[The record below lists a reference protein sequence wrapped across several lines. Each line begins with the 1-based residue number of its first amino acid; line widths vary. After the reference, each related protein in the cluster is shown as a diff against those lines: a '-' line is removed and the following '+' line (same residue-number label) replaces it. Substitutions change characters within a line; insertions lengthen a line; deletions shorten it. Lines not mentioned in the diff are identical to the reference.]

1 MKGIEIT
8 ERKLTDVRLILIGIG
23 LGLLFWVFESAAH
36 VFFFRDT
43 GFLHQL
49 LYPLPHE
56 IWMRLT
62 VVAMFI
68 GFSIYSQMMVS
79 ARRRAEEATKR
90 ANAELIQIFETAADG
105 MRVIDKD
112 FTVLRANDTFSRLC
126 GLSRDQIV
134 GKKCYHVFSGPLC
147 HTDRCPLTRIL
158 DHGERI
164 QYDTEKVR
172 KDGSKVPCI
181 VTATPFR
188 EPKGA
193 MIGIVEDFKDISG
206 RKKFEEELLQ
216 SRERMR
222 DLAAHLQVLVEEER
236 KHVAREI
243 HDELGQALTA
253 LKMDIHWLNNRLPPE
268 KLRLIQKTQAM
279 AKTVERT
286 IKSVKRIS
294 SELRPGLIDDLGLT
308 AAIEWQAEEFSQ
320 RTGIQCHIA
329 SEPDDIVLDQ
339 ERSIA
344 IFRIF
349 QETLTNI
356 ARHAQAAHVKAT
368 LRRESGCIELRVR
381 DDGKG
386 IQKKQI
392 SDPKS
397 YGLIGMYERV
407 HSLGGE
413 LRIEGIKNQGT
424 TVDVKIPLNRGAT
437 GHDQDPHS
445 R

>member
-1 MKGIEIT
+1 MKIIEIT
-8 ERKLTDVRLILIGIG
+8 DIKSTDVRLILIGIG
-23 LGLLFWVFESAAH
+23 LGMLFWIFESAAH

-43 GFLHQL
+43 GFLYQIFF
-49 LYPLPHE
+49 PLPHE
-56 IWMRLT
+56 IWMRLA
-62 VVAMFI
+62 VVGMFI
-68 GFSIYSQMMVS
+68 GFSIYSQMMFS
-79 ARRRAEEATKR
+79 ARRQAEEATAR
-90 ANAELIQIFETAADG
+90 ANAELSQIFDTAADG

-112 FTVLRANDTFSRLC
+112 FKVLRANETFSRLS
-126 GLSRDQIV
+126 GLRKDETV
-134 GKKCYHVFSGPLC
+134 GKKCYDVFSGPSC
-147 HTDRCPLTRIL
+147 HTNNCPLNRIL
-158 DHGERI
+158 DDGKRI

-181 VTATPFR
+181 VNAMPFR
-188 EPKGA
+188 EPSGA
-193 MIGIVEDFKDISG
+193 IIGIVEDFKDISH

-222 DLAAHLQVLVEEER
+222 DLAAHLQVVGEEER
-236 KHVAREI
+236 KYVAREI

-253 LKMDIHWLNNRLPPE
+253 LKMDIYWVNHRLPSGEHLLGE
-268 KLRLIQKTQAM
+268 KTEAM
-279 AKTVERT
+279 AKTIDRT

-294 SELRPGLIDDLGLT
+294 SELRPGLLDDLGLT

-320 RTGIQCHIA
+320 RTGIRCDVL
-329 SEPDDIVLDQ
+329 SEPEDIVLDQ
-339 ERSIA
+339 EYSIA

-356 ARHAQAAHVKAT
+356 ARHAEAAKVEAT
-368 LRRESGCIELRVR
+368 LRRQPRKIEMRVQ

-386 IQKKQI
+386 IEKKQI

-397 YGLIGMYERV
+397 YGLIGMHERV

-413 LRIEGIKNQGT
+413 LRIEGIKDRGT
-424 TVDVKIPLNRGAT
+424 TIVMVMPL
-437 GHDQDPHS
+437 S